1 MKWSKPYSPNGVET
15 VCEGKAP
22 AWTFW
27 AKHVPGTRGWT
38 LWYESTIPTVG
49 LLWYVK
55 AKNFTEVEQLADTM
69 VRTGGGSRPWMNWK
83 QPSDEA
89 RVPPMRTL
97 RRGHSH
103 VLRCYLESEITST
116 PRGMA
121 MDATTYLDAVSVA
134 SANLHQEDD
143 RFTQATDRLRSLI
156 LAVRHVPGVAVREM
170 ATAIDRDRNYIDSVT
185 STYQGSPAVLP
196 EPEEGQD
203 KAQYKELLLGLLT
216 AAQTEQDTAYGEAK
230 IARVVRDRAIVEAY
244 KADVRGR
251 PLGPSAIGAAAHIDR
266 NHVSRIVK
274 NAGVKP
280 RHRSNIA
287 NQYSRKAA

>member
-1 MKWSKPYSPNGVET
+1 
-15 VCEGKAP
+15 
-22 AWTFW
+22 
-27 AKHVPGTRGWT
+27 
-38 LWYESTIPTVG
+38 
-49 LLWYVK
+49 
-55 AKNFTEVEQLADTM
+55 
-69 VRTGGGSRPWMNWK
+69 
-83 QPSDEA
+83 
-89 RVPPMRTL
+89 
-97 RRGHSH
+97 
-103 VLRCYLESEITST
+103 
-116 PRGMA
+116 MA